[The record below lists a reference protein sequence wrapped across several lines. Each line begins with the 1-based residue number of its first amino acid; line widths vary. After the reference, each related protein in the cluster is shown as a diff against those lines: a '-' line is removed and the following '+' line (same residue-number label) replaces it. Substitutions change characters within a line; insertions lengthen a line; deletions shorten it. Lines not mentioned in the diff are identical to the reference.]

1 MKIDD
6 ELGEKR
12 VKEHSKAQ
20 IEADKRHFLTCIENN
35 SNLYALYRGMAMAC
49 DCVVSVLPMK
59 RSFKHLVM
67 SRIYFAGN
75 YELISMAK
83 HI

>member
-1 MKIDD
+1 MNKIIVIGMPIY
-6 ELGEKR
+6 L
-12 VKEHSKAQ
+12 
-20 IEADKRHFLTCIENN
+20 
-35 SNLYALYRGMAMAC
+35 GMAVAC
-49 DCVVSVLPMK
+49 DCVVSVLPME
-59 RSFKHLVM
+59 RSFEHLMM